1 MGEYH
6 LQRHPR
12 PFHAG
17 FYYVIHLL
25 EMHKKK
31 EFLRFSLS
39 RIPAILYCLM
49 DLPIGG
55 PRTALSSSGQS
66 LNPPRGL

>member
-31 EFLRFSLS
+31 RVFAVLLVSDSRNLILS
-39 RIPAILYCLM
+39 
-49 DLPIGG
+49 D
-55 PRTALSSSGQS
+55 
-66 LNPPRGL
+66 GLAYRRS

>member
-31 EFLRFSLS
+31 KSFCGS
-39 RIPAILYCLM
+39 PCLGF
-49 DLPIGG
+49 P
-55 PRTALSSSGQS
+55 QS
-66 LNPPRGL
+66 YIV